1 MNKTITIQN
10 DRIDILKDG
19 YNIIDKTIYG
29 DNIPESLVEV
39 LEFAINELDMNNLTA
54 NSVLNELKEQL
65 Q

>member
-1 MNKTITIQN
+1 MNKTIIFK
-10 DRIDILKDG
+10 DDSIEILQDG

-29 DNIPESLVEV
+29 DNIPELLVEV
-39 LEFAINELDMNNLTA
+39 LEFAINKLDMNNLTA

>member
-29 DNIPESLVEV
+29 DNIPELLVEV

>member
-1 MNKTITIQN
+1 MNKTITIEN

-19 YNIIDKTIYG
+19 YNIIEKSIHG
-29 DNIPESLVEV
+29 ENIPELLVEV

>member
-10 DRIDILKDG
+10 DRIDILRDG

-29 DNIPESLVEV
+29 DNIPELLVEV